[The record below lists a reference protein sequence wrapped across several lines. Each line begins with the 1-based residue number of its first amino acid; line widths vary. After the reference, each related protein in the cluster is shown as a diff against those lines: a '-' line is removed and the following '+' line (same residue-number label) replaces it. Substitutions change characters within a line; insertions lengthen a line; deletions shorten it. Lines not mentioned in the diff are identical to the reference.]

1 MDDVFLPAH
10 VYCCQRGD
18 AFVFLDLKQDEYT
31 LIMGDAAA
39 ALAELT
45 NDAGST
51 APARPRLEPLHELI
65 QAGLLTT
72 DATAGRV
79 FTATRSTLAIQPLL
93 DSEITSRPKVKLSH
107 VYNFIAACTTAAV
120 RLRWSRIQNTVSAV
134 AMRKARHAS
143 RQRVDLDR
151 ARQLAAIFHRLR
163 ALFPFNYLC
172 LFDSLALVEFMARH
186 DMFPD
191 WVFGVKLEPWGAHC
205 WIQHQ
210 EFTFNESV
218 EEAADYT
225 PIMVI

>member
-1 MDDVFLPAH
+1 MDDVFLPPH
-10 VYCCQRGD
+10 VHCCRRGD

-31 LIMGDAAA
+31 LIMGEAAA
-39 ALAELT
+39 TLADLT
-45 NDAGST
+45 DNADST
-51 APARPRLEPLHELI
+51 ASALRRLEPLQELI

-72 DATAGRV
+72 DPTAGRI
-79 FTATRSTLAIQPLL
+79 FTATRTTLAIQPLL
-93 DSEITSRPKVKLSH
+93 DSDTTSRPKVKLSH

-134 AMRKARHAS
+134 AMRKAQDAS
-143 RQRVDLDR
+143 QQRVDLDK
-151 ARQLAAIFHRLR
+151 ARQLAAIFHGLR

-186 DMFPD
+186 DVFPD

>member
-1 MDDVFLPAH
+1 MDDVFLPPH

-39 ALAELT
+39 TLAELT
-45 NDAGST
+45 IDAGST
-51 APARPRLEPLHELI
+51 ASARRSLEPLQELI
-65 QAGLLTT
+65 RAGLLTT
-72 DATAGRV
+72 DPKAGRI

-134 AMRKARHAS
+134 ATRKARHAS
-143 RQRVDLDR
+143 RQRVDLDE
-151 ARQLAAIFHRLR
+151 ARKLAAIFHRLR

-210 EFTFNESV
+210 EFTFNETV